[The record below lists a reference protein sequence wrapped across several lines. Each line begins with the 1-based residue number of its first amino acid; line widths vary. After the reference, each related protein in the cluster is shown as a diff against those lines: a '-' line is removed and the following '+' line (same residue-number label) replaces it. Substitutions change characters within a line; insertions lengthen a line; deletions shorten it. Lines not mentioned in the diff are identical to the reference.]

1 MIAQVLGTFEVRVN
15 GELVVPTAPKPRKVL
30 ALLVLH
36 ANHVVSTP
44 ALMRELWGEQPPS
57 SAATTLQTYILLLR
71 KLLAPALDGGAE
83 EAKRQLSTCQGGY
96 KLRMPSDAV
105 DLYAFE
111 ERCRAGRQA
120 LARGDNE
127 SAALTLRAALDL
139 WRDDAL
145 VDVAAGPLLE
155 VAVVRMRES
164 RLGALEQ
171 RIEADLRLGRH
182 HELLGELS
190 ALVVEFPLNEN
201 LHAQLM
207 LALYRSGRKAQA
219 LGVYHRLRTAFV
231 NDLGLDPS
239 SRVHEMHQ
247 AILASEPSLDHERH
261 HRPLLSAGHRMAAVS

>member
-1 MIAQVLGTFEVRVN
+1 MIAQVLGTFDVRVDDT
-15 GELVVPTAPKPRKVL
+15 LVVPTAPKPRKVL

-44 ALMRELWGEQPPS
+44 ALMRELWGEHPPS

-71 KLLAPALDGGAE
+71 KLLASALGGDMD

-96 KLRMPSDAV
+96 KLRMPCDAV
-105 DLYAFE
+105 DLHAFE
-111 ERCRAGRQA
+111 ELCRSGRQA

-127 SAALTLRAALDL
+127 NAARTLRAALDL

-145 VDVAAGPLLE
+145 VDVAAGPLLD

-182 HELLGELS
+182 HEILGELS
-190 ALVVEFPLNEN
+190 ALVAEFPLNEN

-239 SRVHEMHQ
+239 LRVHEMHQ
-247 AILASEPSLDHERH
+247 AILASEPSLDSERQ
-261 HRPLLSAGHRMAAVS
+261 HRLLTVDHRMAAVS